1 MIKHLFGILDY
12 PNCTCKKKLFDKLV
26 EECTENI
33 DETKIN
39 NENKNVNKYCFSIMY
54 IACIVLFS
62 IIFVISIVVGIYFVY
77 QKYANRNKYD
87 LPYLLIYLTSS
98 LPYLTYKWE
107 KPKN

>member
-1 MIKHLFGILDY
+1 MIKDLFGILDH

-26 EECTENI
+26 EECMENI

-39 NENKNVNKYCFSIMY
+39 NENENENKYCFSIMY

-77 QKYANRNKYD
+77 QKYANCNKYD
-87 LPYLLIYLTSS
+87 LPYLLIYLTSL